1 MNGVT
6 KNDQKE
12 IFYPMDDLKFG
23 KKGFKMVKNYQNEKK
38 FKFLSQKNVFR
49 IRENRDISID
59 FLLF

>member
-12 IFYPMDDLKFG
+12 IFYPMDDFRFG
-23 KKGFKMVKNYQNEKK
+23 KKWKNLQ
-38 FKFLSQKNVFR
+38 FLITKNVFR
-49 IRENRDISID
+49 ICENRDISID